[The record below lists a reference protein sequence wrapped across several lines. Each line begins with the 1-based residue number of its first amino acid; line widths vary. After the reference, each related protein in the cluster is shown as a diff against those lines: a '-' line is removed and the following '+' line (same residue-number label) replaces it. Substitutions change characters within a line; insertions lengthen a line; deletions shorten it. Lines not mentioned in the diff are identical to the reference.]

1 MGVKKIIPCLDMK
14 NGNVVKGINFINI
27 QSVGNPVNLA
37 KKYCNDGADELVFL
51 DIAATN
57 EEREIRKD
65 LIKKIC
71 ENINI
76 PLTVGGGIKSL
87 TDIQEAIEAGASKVG
102 INSAGIKN
110 KKFLKDAIAKFGSNK
125 IVLAIDGKKEGK
137 NKWNVMVNG
146 GEINTGI
153 DAIEWAKE
161 ATNLGVKE
169 ILLTSLDQ
177 DGVKKGYDLEFTKLI
192 KEATGVEII
201 ASGGCGNMD
210 DIYEV
215 LNLDIADSAL
225 AASVFHYDEINIK
238 DLKTYLKSKGIELYS
253 E

>member
-1 MGVKKIIPCLDMK
+1 MNVKKIIPCLDMK
-14 NGNVVKGINFINI
+14 NGNVVKGINFVNI
-27 QSVGNPVNLA
+27 QNVGNPINLA

-57 EEREIRKD
+57 EERKIRKD
-65 LIKKIC
+65 LIEKIC
-71 ENINI
+71 ENITI

-87 TDIQEAIEAGASKVG
+87 DDIEEVIEAGASKVG

-110 KKFLKDAIAKFGSNK
+110 KKFLKDAIEKFGSDK
-125 IVLAIDGKKEGK
+125 IVLAIDGKKEAE
-137 NKWNVMVNG
+137 NKWNVMING
-146 GEINTGI
+146 GEVNTQV
-153 DAIEWAKE
+153 DAVEWAKE
-161 ATNLGVKE
+161 AVNLGVKE

-177 DGVKKGYDLEFTKLI
+177 DGVKKGYDLDLTKMI
-192 KEATGVEII
+192 KDVTGVNVI

-215 LNLDIADSAL
+215 LSLNIADSAL

-238 DLKTYLKSKGIELYS
+238 DLKIYLKSKGIELYS